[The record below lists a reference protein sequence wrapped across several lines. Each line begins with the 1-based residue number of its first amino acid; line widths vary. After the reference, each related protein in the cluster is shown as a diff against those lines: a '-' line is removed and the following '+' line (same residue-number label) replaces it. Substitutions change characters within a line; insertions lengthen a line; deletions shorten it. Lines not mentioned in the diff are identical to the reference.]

1 MNMKKLFKR
10 LFKSTFFSWLICFL
24 AAGYIRFVYR
34 TSRVRMDMD
43 EEAKAYLGGELPAV
57 FAFWHGRML
66 MIPPVHPPR
75 RKVHVLIS
83 THRDGEMI
91 ARTMHRFGFGTVRGS
106 STRGGVTAGMRAIKA
121 LLAGDNVAVTPDGPK
136 GPAMKLQPGVLL
148 IAEQS
153 GVPVIPVTYASTRS
167 KRMRTWD
174 RFMVALPFGTIYYKV
189 GAPMMGAGPELLE
202 NEMVRLTQEVDSK
215 AGID

>member
-1 MNMKKLFKR
+1 MKKLFKR

-66 MIPPVHPPR
+66 MIPPV
-75 RKVHVLIS
+75 
-83 THRDGEMI
+83 RDGEMI

-106 STRGGVTAGMRAIKA
+106 STRGGVTAGMQAIKA